1 MATGDVREAGG
12 RYYSV
17 EVVGLHEGGAT
28 LWTPMS
34 PSRTWP
40 SARAPVRWAGPS
52 AGAERGGADGGAP
65 VGWVGPSVGA
75 RVSGL
80 RTSAGAPV
88 GWAGASVGRR
98 GGRGRALGD
107 TPMGE
112 W

>member
-65 VGWVGPSVGA
+65 VGWVGPSVGRQGERA
-75 RVSGL
+75 EDVGWG
-80 RTSAGAPV
+80 T
-88 GWAGASVGRR
+88 GWAG
-98 GGRGRALGD
+98 GGIGGVPGWA
-107 TPMGE
+107 GE
-112 W
+112 GIG

>member
-65 VGWVGPSVGA
+65 VGWVGPSVGRQGERA
-75 RVSGL
+75 EDVGWG
-80 RTSAGAPV
+80 TSRAGGGIGGAP
-88 GWAGASVGRR
+88 GWAGEGI
-98 GGRGRALGD
+98 G
-107 TPMGE
+107 
-112 W
+112 